1 MSSEGMQV
9 GRVELV
15 SMGRIVILFGLELE
29 PGCSFRRIFR
39 RAGRDAL
46 KWSVLRDGFRVG

>member
-29 PGCSFRRIFR
+29 PGCSFGRIFVE
-39 RAGRDAL
+39 RDAT
-46 KWSVLRDGFRVG
+46 R